1 MLARCRAKSIPH
13 RYSLETSVHF
23 CIEYVHFHTGQCK
36 RTGGCYNELVVA
48 FYSTG
53 GGVKGKNNLYLL
65 TLFFIYKLAF
75 ILFVMTPG
83 AQTTGNIAVY
93 GSAK

>member
-1 MLARCRAKSIPH
+1 MTKK
-13 RYSLETSVHF
+13 
-23 CIEYVHFHTGQCK
+23 HTGQCK

-48 FYSTG
+48 FFSSG
-53 GGVKGKNNLYLL
+53 GGVKGKKKSIPFDFICKL
-65 TLFFIYKLAF
+65 TF

-93 GSAK
+93 GSAKQLVI